1 MIGRM
6 SLKPSKLLKNK
17 IYPLSTSS
25 FSPSPSPP
33 RLTLEHLWPLT
44 VLVGVFSFTSTHPIR
59 PQDFWWHIAIGRSI
73 LQTGAIPTVDTYSF
87 TALGQP
93 YASYQMFW
101 LPETALYGLYTS
113 GGPALVVFVYSLLIT
128 AAYALLLLLGWQI
141 TRNWRAAT
149 VSVLLAAAVGIND
162 WNVRPQ
168 GITFL
173 LGALLMMAIHWMRTT
188 RRSWGLL
195 IPPLC
200 LAIWANSHGAFP
212 LGLALIGVWLLQEC
226 WDSVRQRRRTP
237 ALHLAALSLA
247 LAILAC
253 LFNPRGVGIFSYVS
267 GMTANPVIQNMVPE
281 WAPPRLATLGGK
293 LFYFGLLCSVLI
305 VLPSA
310 RRLTL
315 EKFLIWSAFAVLGL
329 RTARGSVWFGLATA
343 PIVAEHLSILL
354 AQRRGQGEHPLSP
367 RVARLMNT
375 LLLGFLVLLTF
386 LSIPWFKALLPLP
399 QVKAGLISQETPIAA
414 TEFLLRQ
421 HLPGRLFHTMS
432 FGSYLAWAAQPD
444 YPVFVDSRIELYPL
458 SVWQDY
464 LAIGSAQPG
473 WQERLARYE
482 IEILFL
488 SPSEHAALIRAAQES
503 GWQPVYIDRAAAI
516 LTKP

>member
-188 RRSWGLL
+188 RRSWGVADSPAVPGDMGKQSWRFSLRSGSDRGVA
-195 IPPLC
+195 PTRM
-200 LAIWANSHGAFP
+200 
-212 LGLALIGVWLLQEC
+212 LGLSAAAPAHPGPAPGGVEPGACYPGL
-226 WDSVRQRRRTP
+226 SVQ
-237 ALHLAALSLA
+237 
-247 LAILAC
+247 
-253 LFNPRGVGIFSYVS
+253 
-267 GMTANPVIQNMVPE
+267 
-281 WAPPRLATLGGK
+281 
-293 LFYFGLLCSVLI
+293 
-305 VLPSA
+305 SA
-310 RRLTL
+310 RR
-315 EKFLIWSAFAVLGL
+315 W
-329 RTARGSVWFGLATA
+329 
-343 PIVAEHLSILL
+343 HL
-354 AQRRGQGEHPLSP
+354 
-367 RVARLMNT
+367 
-375 LLLGFLVLLTF
+375 
-386 LSIPWFKALLPLP
+386 
-399 QVKAGLISQETPIAA
+399 
-414 TEFLLRQ
+414 
-421 HLPGRLFHTMS
+421 
-432 FGSYLAWAAQPD
+432 
-444 YPVFVDSRIELYPL
+444 
-458 SVWQDY
+458 
-464 LAIGSAQPG
+464 
-473 WQERLARYE
+473 
-482 IEILFL
+482 
-488 SPSEHAALIRAAQES
+488 
-503 GWQPVYIDRAAAI
+503 
-516 LTKP
+516 